1 MKKSNLTA
9 LFMGTTGT
17 LCMGIGM
24 SMALVEEWNLFRQGI
39 VVGVIGILMLLLTVF
54 VWRRMEHK
62 PKLHPS
68 VKVVETVALS
78 IVGCI
83 TLGIGMS
90 LCLRFDHIPSGIV
103 VGIVGILLLLLLIPL
118 VKSED

>member
-9 LFMGTTGT
+9 LFMGTIGT

-24 SMALVEEWNLFRQGI
+24 SMALVEEWHLFQRGI

-62 PKLHPS
+62 PKLRLS
-68 VKVVETVALS
+68 VKGVETAALS
-78 IVGCI
+78 IVGCV

-90 LCLRFDHIPSGIV
+90 LCLRFDRIPAGIV
-103 VGIVGILLLLLLIPL
+103 VGIVGIFLLLLLFPLI
-118 VKSED
+118 KSED

>member
-1 MKKSNLTA
+1 MKKSNLVA
-9 LFMGTTGT
+9 VFMGTIGT

-24 SMALVEEWNLFRQGI
+24 SMALVEEWNLFQQGI
-39 VVGVIGILMLLLTVF
+39 VVGVVGILMLLLTVF

-62 PKLHPS
+62 PKLRPS

-83 TLGIGMS
+83 TLGIGMC
-90 LCLRFDHIPSGIV
+90 LCMRFDNIPVGIV